1 MPKELV
7 DMLDEKD
14 FDRVQLSFVCN
25 QRNHD
30 FWLDGQSFLT
40 QLDSTLEDGF
50 DLHFV
55 NLWLRNPQATAAVTQ
70 HRIAFLQLFNAASQF
85 FWRFV

>member
-1 MPKELV
+1 MPKEFV
-7 DMLDEKD
+7 DMLGEKG
-14 FDRVQLSFVCN
+14 FDRVQLCLVCN

-50 DLHFV
+50 DLHLV
-55 NLWLRNPQATAAVTQ
+55 NLWLRNPQTAAAVT
-70 HRIAFLQLFNAASQF
+70 
-85 FWRFV
+85 